1 MLTANR
7 EGKNTEKTMKN
18 RSLFSLLLPALLWAG
33 LGGCGS
39 PSLATPTPAGSPGQ
53 VAQAVIPGPTP
64 AVTAATPGP
73 ASTPDPGLAGLSSD
87 ELTTISL
94 FERLSPSVVYVTNL
108 AQRRDRF
115 SMDVT
120 SIPQGTGSGFVW
132 DKKGTIITNFHV
144 VKGAQGVEV
153 TLADGSVWKA
163 RPVGFEP
170 DKDLA
175 VIAIDAPAEL
185 LTPIPV
191 GKSATLKV
199 GQKVMAIG
207 NPFGLDHTLTTGVIS
222 GLDREI
228 QALTGRPIAGAIQ
241 TDAAINPGNSGG
253 PLLDSQGQLIGIN
266 TAIYSPSGAY
276 AGIGFAVPVDT
287 VSRLVPEILEFGKVT
302 KPGLGIQVASSNIA
316 ARLDLEGALVLTV
329 VPGGPAEK
337 IGLRPTM
344 RDNTGRLLLGDI
356 LVRIGDQRLKNADD
370 LFRAMD
376 KHKVGDKVELEFLRD
391 GKVQTVETVLERIN

>member
-1 MLTANR
+1 MLLVGA
-7 EGKNTEKTMKN
+7 
-18 RSLFSLLLPALLWAG
+18 
-33 LGGCGS
+33 GGCAQPSAANPTPGASSPAQVS
-39 PSLATPTPAGSPGQ
+39 PSASP
-53 VAQAVIPGPTP
+53 V
-64 AVTAATPGP
+64 AATPALDA
-73 ASTPDPGLAGLSSD
+73 ASVDGLSSD
-87 ELTTISL
+87 EISNISL

-108 AQRRDRF
+108 AVRRDRF
-115 SMDVT
+115 SMDAT
-120 SIPQGTGSGFVW
+120 SIPQGSGSGFVW

-144 VKGAQGVEV
+144 VKGAQDVEV
-153 TLADGSVWKA
+153 TLSDGSVWKA
-163 RPVGFEP
+163 KPIGFEP

-175 VIAIDAPAEL
+175 VISIEAPESA

-199 GQKVMAIG
+199 GQKVLAIG

-228 QALTGRPIAGAIQ
+228 QALTGRPISGVVQ

-253 PLLDSQGQLIGIN
+253 PLLDSQGRLIGIN

-287 VSRLVPEILEFGKVT
+287 VSRLVPEILQHGKVT
-302 KPGLGIQVASSNIA
+302 KPGLGVQVASANIA
-316 ARLDLEGALVLTV
+316 ARLEVDGALVLGV
-329 VPGGPAEK
+329 VPGGPAAK

-344 RDNTGRLLLGDI
+344 RGPAGRLVLGDI
-356 LVRIGDQRLKNADD
+356 LVRIGTHRLKSADD
-370 LFRAMD
+370 LFKAMD
-376 KHKVGDKVELEFLRD
+376 AYKVGDKVEIEFLRD

>member
-1 MLTANR
+1 MKKHSILQILFPLTMLLVGA
-7 EGKNTEKTMKN
+7 
-18 RSLFSLLLPALLWAG
+18 
-33 LGGCGS
+33 GGCAQPSAANPTPGASSPAQVS
-39 PSLATPTPAGSPGQ
+39 PSASP
-53 VAQAVIPGPTP
+53 V
-64 AVTAATPGP
+64 AATPALDA
-73 ASTPDPGLAGLSSD
+73 ASVDGLSSD
-87 ELTTISL
+87 EISNISL

-108 AQRRDRF
+108 AVRRDRF
-115 SMDVT
+115 SMDAT
-120 SIPQGTGSGFVW
+120 SIPQGSGSGFVW

-144 VKGAQGVEV
+144 VKGAQDVEV
-153 TLADGSVWKA
+153 TLSDGSVWKA
-163 RPVGFEP
+163 KPIGFEP

-175 VIAIDAPAEL
+175 VISIEAPESA

-199 GQKVMAIG
+199 GQKVLAIG

-228 QALTGRPIAGAIQ
+228 QALTGRPISGVVQ

-253 PLLDSQGQLIGIN
+253 PLLDSQGRLIGIN

-287 VSRLVPEILEFGKVT
+287 VSRLVPEILQHGKVT
-302 KPGLGIQVASSNIA
+302 KPGLGVQVASANIA
-316 ARLDLEGALVLTV
+316 ARLEVDGALVLGV
-329 VPGGPAEK
+329 VPGGPAAK

-344 RDNTGRLLLGDI
+344 RGPAGRLVLGDI
-356 LVRIGDQRLKNADD
+356 LVRIGPHRLKSADD
-370 LFRAMD
+370 LFKAMD
-376 KHKVGDKVELEFLRD
+376 AYKVGDKVEIEFLRD

>member
-1 MLTANR
+1 
-7 EGKNTEKTMKN
+7 MKL
-18 RSLFSLLLPALLWAG
+18 SAFFQLILPILLVAAM
-33 LGGCGS
+33 GGCTQ
-39 PSLATPTPAGSPGQ
+39 PSEATPSPGLSA
-53 VAQAVIPGPTP
+53 VAQATP
-64 AVTAATPGP
+64 ASATPYP
-73 ASTPDPGLAGLSSD
+73 TPDPSSAEGLSSE
-87 ELTTISL
+87 ELATISL
-94 FERLSPSVVYVTNL
+94 FEKLSPSVVYVTNL
-108 AQRRDRF
+108 AVRRDRF

-163 RPVGFEP
+163 RPIGFEP

-191 GKSATLKV
+191 GRSETLKV

-228 QALTGRPIAGAIQ
+228 QAMTGRPISGAIQ

-253 PLLDSQGQLIGIN
+253 PLLDSQGRLIGIN

-302 KPGLGIQVASSNIA
+302 KPGLGVQVASSNIA
-316 ARLDLEGALVLTV
+316 ARLELEGALVLTV

-337 IGLRPTM
+337 MGLRPTM
-344 RDNTGRLLLGDI
+344 RDSAGRLILGDI
-356 LVRIGDQRLKNADD
+356 LVRLGDQRLKSADD
-370 LFRAMD
+370 LFKAMD
-376 KHKVGDKVELEFLRD
+376 RYKVGDKVEIEYLR
-391 GKVQTVETVLERIN
+391 GNQVQTAEITLERIN

>member
-1 MLTANR
+1 MLKPA
-7 EGKNTEKTMKN
+7 MK
-18 RSLFSLLLPALLWAG
+18 RTSIVPIVLPLMLW
-33 LGGCGS
+33 LGGCAQ
-39 PSLATPTPAGSPGQ
+39 PSAATPTLQQ
-53 VAQAVIPGPTP
+53 VAQAGASASTTPGP
-64 AVTAATPGP
+64 TAATPVAT
-73 ASTPDPGLAGLSSD
+73 ASPQSSATPTSEGSVAALSEG
-87 ELTTISL
+87 ELSTIAL
-94 FERLSPSVVYVTNL
+94 FEKLSPSVVYVTNL
-108 AQRRDRF
+108 AVRRDRF

-120 SIPQGTGSGFVW
+120 SIPQGTGSGFIW
-132 DKKGTIITNFHV
+132 DKKGTIVTNFHV

-163 RPVGFEP
+163 RPIGFEP

-175 VIAIDAPAEL
+175 VIAIDAPADK

-191 GKSATLKV
+191 GRSETLKV
-199 GQKVMAIG
+199 GQNVMAIG

-253 PLLDSQGQLIGIN
+253 PLLDSQGNLIGIN

-287 VSRLVPEILEFGKVT
+287 VSRLVPEILQFGKVT
-302 KPGLGIQVASSNIA
+302 KPGLGVQVASTNLA

-329 VPGGPAEK
+329 QPGSPAQK
-337 IGLRPTM
+337 LGLRPTT
-344 RDNTGRLLLGDI
+344 RDGMGRLILGDI
-356 LVRIGDQRLKNADD
+356 LVRLGDVRLKTADD
-370 LFRAMD
+370 LFRALD
-376 KHKVGDKVELEFLRD
+376 KFKVGEKVQLEYLRD
-391 GKVQTVETVLERIN
+391 GQVKNVEATLERVN

>member
-1 MLTANR
+1 
-7 EGKNTEKTMKN
+7 MKL
-18 RSLFSLLLPALLWAG
+18 SAFFQLILPILLVAAM
-33 LGGCGS
+33 GGCTQPSEATPS
-39 PSLATPTPAGSPGQ
+39 PGLSAVAQATPASATPTP
-53 VAQAVIPGPTP
+53 
-64 AVTAATPGP
+64 
-73 ASTPDPGLAGLSSD
+73 DPSSAEGLSSE
-87 ELTTISL
+87 ELATISL
-94 FERLSPSVVYVTNL
+94 FEKLSPSVVYVTNL
-108 AQRRDRF
+108 AVRRDRF

-163 RPVGFEP
+163 RPIGFEP

-191 GKSATLKV
+191 GRSETLKV

-228 QALTGRPIAGAIQ
+228 QAMTGRPISGAIQ

-253 PLLDSQGQLIGIN
+253 PLLDSQGRLIGIN

-302 KPGLGIQVASSNIA
+302 KPGLGVQVASSNIA
-316 ARLDLEGALVLTV
+316 ARLELEGALVLTV

-337 IGLRPTM
+337 MGLRPTM
-344 RDNTGRLLLGDI
+344 RDSAGRLILGDI
-356 LVRIGDQRLKNADD
+356 LVRLGDQRLKSADD
-370 LFRAMD
+370 LFKAMD
-376 KHKVGDKVELEFLRD
+376 RYKVGDKVEIEYLR
-391 GKVQTVETVLERIN
+391 GNQVQTAEITLERIN